1 MASTST
7 NKEPLLLDRPLIAAV
22 RLNSTSHGTATVDPN
37 STTQA
42 ALVVSTAGTDGCLI
56 ESLELQQRVAN
67 DDTAILLFLST
78 SDSFVATPDASGA
91 VNAWFLRRAAFP
103 ASSPVGATL
112 DVPLLPLLS
121 PVPHAGNSSSG
132 GGTVPGGSSGP
143 EQFRGLRLPAG
154 IHLWAAAAVASPV
167 AGAPQLIVH
176 GGWY

>member
-56 ESLELQQRVAN
+56 ESLELQQRVAS
-67 DDTAILLFLST
+67 DETPVLLFLST

-91 VNAWFLRRAAFP
+91 VNAWFLRRAVFP
-103 ASSPVGATL
+103 AASPVGTTL

-121 PVPHAGNSSSG
+121 PVPHAGS
-132 GGTVPGGSSGP
+132 TPW
-143 EQFRGLRLPAG
+143 QFKGLRLPA
-154 IHLWAAAAVASPV
+154 
-167 AGAPQLIVH
+167 
-176 GGWY
+176 